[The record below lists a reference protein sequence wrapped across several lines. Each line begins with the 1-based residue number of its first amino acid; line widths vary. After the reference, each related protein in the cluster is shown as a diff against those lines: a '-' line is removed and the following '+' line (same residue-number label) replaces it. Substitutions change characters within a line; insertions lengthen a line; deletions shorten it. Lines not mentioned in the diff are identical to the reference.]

1 MNKPAKT
8 PELPTFETVEQLMA
22 DSYLRSMIQ
31 EKLDYI
37 NGERNRVSEGGKHKL
52 RASPVEFLIK
62 MDKFTA
68 EFIATEYLEIHN
80 KRSKLSFAIRE
91 FVTYTIQE
99 CVGETF
105 KHYET
110 QFQKQ
115 NKKPSKS
122 KKHETTN

>member
-8 PELPTFETVEQLMA
+8 TELPTFETVEQLMA

-31 EKLDYI
+31 EKIDYI
-37 NGERNRVSEGGKHKL
+37 NDERFRVSEGGTKKL

-68 EFIATEYLEIHN
+68 EFIATEYIEIHH
-80 KRSKLSFAIRE
+80 KRSKLSGAIRE
-91 FVTYTIQE
+91 FISYTIQE

-110 QFQKQ
+110 QFKKQ
-115 NKKPSKS
+115 NKKTSKS
-122 KKHETTN
+122 KKS